1 MSSRRARQRKR
12 YRRKEEL
19 GRARKQ
25 LKRNRKPTRARKKDW
40 TPVSFDE
47 WDEIYD
53 VPQSERIR
61 PLGEH
66 ERRWS
71 GLREGQFDLEQIQT
85 ARRPP
90 RVPEMPGER
99 GS

>member
-1 MSSRRARQRKR
+1 VSSRRVRQRKR

-25 LKRNRKPTRARKKDW
+25 VKRNRKPRRVRKRDW
-40 TPVSFDE
+40 MPASFDE
-47 WDEIYD
+47 WDELYD
-53 VPQSERIR
+53 TPQRERIT

-71 GLREGQFDLEQIQT
+71 GLREGQFDLEQTQ
-85 ARRPP
+85 ADRRPP
-90 RVPEMPGER
+90 RMVEE
-99 GS
+99 

>member
-1 MSSRRARQRKR
+1 VSSRRVRQRKR

-25 LKRNRKPTRARKKDW
+25 LKRNRKSTHVRKKDW
-40 TPVSFDE
+40 TPASFDE

-71 GLREGQFDLEQIQT
+71 GLREGQSGMEQIQT

-90 RVPEMPGER
+90 RAPEMAGEPG
-99 GS
+99 